1 MIRSDSR
8 HSCGLDRTYSELLE
22 DEGSDEEDS
31 WAFRDYVNRFHR
43 LRKFLPTFHPRL
55 QQDSNITHRNVENN
69 WIIHCISF

>member
-31 WAFRDYVNRFHR
+31 WASRDYGEWKGLKAR
-43 LRKFLPTFHPRL
+43 LA
-55 QQDSNITHRNVENN
+55 VEDK
-69 WIIHCISF
+69 